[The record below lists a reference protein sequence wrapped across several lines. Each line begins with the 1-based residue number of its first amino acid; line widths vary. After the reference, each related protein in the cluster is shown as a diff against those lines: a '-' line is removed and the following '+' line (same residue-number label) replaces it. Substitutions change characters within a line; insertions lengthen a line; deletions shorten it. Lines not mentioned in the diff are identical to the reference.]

1 VAGVF
6 TFAFVVVGVGLF
18 GSIWVFRNR
27 AEWGGRW
34 TYGCLPFVVVF
45 GVLLAYLVTKFVDE
59 ELYPCV
65 SVDSKYC
72 DFDLTQYHNLFGWVF

>member
-18 GSIWVFRNR
+18 GSIRVFRNR

-34 TYGCLPFVVVF
+34 TYGCLPFAVVF
-45 GVLLAYLVTKFVDE
+45 GVLMAYLVTKFVYE
-59 ELYPCV
+59 ELYPYV
-65 SVDSKYC
+65 AVDSKCC
-72 DFDLTQYHNLFGWVF
+72 DFDSTQYHNLFGWEF